1 LVVIVLLLI
10 LAFLAM
16 ASGFIF
22 LSQATLGVGV
32 IAAGCF
38 LAIVARI
45 AQAAKHQEELKRLL
59 EAQAL
64 LASAPRYPASS
75 PG

>member
-1 LVVIVLLLI
+1 MVVLLLI
-10 LAFLAM
+10 LAILAL
-16 ASGFIF
+16 AAGFMF

-45 AQAAKHQEELKRLL
+45 AQAAKHQEELKRML

-64 LASAPRYPASS
+64 RASAVQYPAHL